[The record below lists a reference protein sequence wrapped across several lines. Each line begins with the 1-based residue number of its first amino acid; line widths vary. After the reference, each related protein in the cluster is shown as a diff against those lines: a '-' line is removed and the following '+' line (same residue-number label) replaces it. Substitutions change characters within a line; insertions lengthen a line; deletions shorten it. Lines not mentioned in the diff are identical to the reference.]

1 LQGVLRKAVFF
12 TWFLDGKTVV
22 NAWQIMVICHVIFSA
37 EKSAAFSTLFFAA

>member
-22 NAWQIMVICHVIFSA
+22 NAWQIMVICHAFFGF
-37 EKSAAFSTLFFAA
+37 EKSATFLNFIFGA